1 MARNTGI
8 QPPENLYDLKMEL
21 KDWVRLARKHK
32 GWTLTQMAEAVG
44 RSKSNIGLWEQGMH
58 SPSYEQVQQIAA
70 ETGFPL
76 PHEVELDEKG
86 NLVSVPRVGEGFLGW
101 VSVLG
106 EASIDGAAFNWEMR
120 ALSGRLLGL
129 NAPGAIAIRIKGDGG
144 HPVVKNH
151 QFLVVREE
159 GRPGFGE
166 LCLIDSDSRPTM
178 LLEFLAEQGS
188 AWVFATLK
196 HERVTIDKQEIEK
209 VWPVIAIAS
218 QSLWHPGLKF

>member
-1 MARNTGI
+1 
-8 QPPENLYDLKMEL
+8 MEL

-44 RSKSNIGLWEQGMH
+44 RSKSNVGLWEQGKH
-58 SPSYEQVQQIAA
+58 SPSYDQVKQIAA

-76 PHEVELDEKG
+76 PHEVELDPAG
-86 NLVSVPRVGEGFLGW
+86 QLVSVPRTGEGFLGRLA
-101 VSVLG
+101 VMG
-106 EASIDGAAFNWEMR
+106 EASIEVDTFAWDLTGLRGSLHGINASGA
-120 ALSGRLLGL
+120 L
-129 NAPGAIAIRIKGDGG
+129 AIRIKGDGG
-144 HPVVKNH
+144 HPVIKHH

-166 LCLIDSDSRPTM
+166 LCLIDSESHSTR

-188 AWVFATLK
+188 AWVFTTL
-196 HERVTIDKQEIEK
+196 HNERVTIEKQDIVK

-218 QSLWHPGLKF
+218 QSLWHPDPK

>member
-1 MARNTGI
+1 MEARNTGNNI
-8 QPPENLYDLKMEL
+8 PANLYDNAMEL

-76 PHEVELDEKG
+76 PHEVELG
-86 NLVSVPRVGEGFLGW
+86 QGGQPVSVPRTGEGFHGR
-101 VSVLG
+101 VSVMG
-106 EASIDGAAFNWEMR
+106 EASIEGANFTWDLDGLR
-120 ALSGRLLGL
+120 GSLHGL
-129 NAPGAIAIRIKGDGG
+129 NASGALAIRIKGDGG
-144 HPVVKNH
+144 YPVIKHH
-151 QFLVVREE
+151 QFLVVKEE

-166 LCLIDSDSRPTM
+166 LCLIDSELQPTR

-188 AWVFATLK
+188 SWVFTTL
-196 HERVTIDKQEIEK
+196 HNERITIDKQDIVK
-209 VWPVIAIAS
+209 IWPVIAIAS
-218 QSLWHPGLKF
+218 QSLWHPDLK